1 MEVQVFLLGN
11 PRVLLD
17 HTEVIFPYRKVEGL
31 FYYLCIKGVVSRDE
45 AIGIFWADCT
55 EGSARKNL
63 RDALYHLKKLFGEEL
78 ISAEGNNRITLKKE
92 CIASI
97 DFDQVTEEN
106 IFQRYTGDF
115 LGYFYIKN
123 CIEFENWATGIR
135 EDLLRQYRRQQPGE
149 RRQPGG

>member
-45 AIGIFWADCT
+45 AIGILWADCT

-92 CIASI
+92 CIASPATFWAI
-97 DFDQVTEEN
+97 STLRIVSSLKIGPPASERTCCGN
-106 IFQRYTGDF
+106 IARPPTAG
-115 LGYFYIKN
+115 
-123 CIEFENWATGIR
+123 
-135 EDLLRQYRRQQPGE
+135 
-149 RRQPGG
+149 

>member
-115 LGYFYIKN
+115 LGY
-123 CIEFENWATGIR
+123 
-135 EDLLRQYRRQQPGE
+135 LH
-149 RRQPGG
+149 

>member
-97 DFDQVTEEN
+97 D
-106 IFQRYTGDF
+106 
-115 LGYFYIKN
+115 
-123 CIEFENWATGIR
+123 
-135 EDLLRQYRRQQPGE
+135 
-149 RRQPGG
+149 

>member
-63 RDALYHLKKLFGEEL
+63 RDALYHLKALRRG
-78 ISAEGNNRITLKKE
+78 AH
-92 CIASI
+92 
-97 DFDQVTEEN
+97 
-106 IFQRYTGDF
+106 QRRG
-115 LGYFYIKN
+115 
-123 CIEFENWATGIR
+123 
-135 EDLLRQYRRQQPGE
+135 QQPHHLKEGVH
-149 RRQPGG
+149 RLHRL